1 MKFIIDNVSKVNHAD
16 IDANGITVV
25 AGYNNT
31 GKTTILRSMDILLKS
46 YTNIKENIL
55 AERQRSV
62 RQVVRKQDLYFDK
75 NGFENL
81 SIGVLYDIENLVVKK
96 MKDDESEK
104 ISFETFYDLYINVI
118 DNCGELDSDSKLYK
132 KAVSE
137 EFVLG
142 LYREIE
148 KVFDRK
154 DETYMNYIVE
164 LNIRKEFNNQAVNLK
179 NYRESRISLENG
191 DNKAEVAFSNNK
203 LLSEYDSELGS
214 SSVIYL
220 ETKNILDDL
229 NNRPV
234 QGGTN
239 ELMRMLKKERVFD
252 NREMSFEVYSETENN
267 LQSLDDIF
275 SEVIHGR
282 LYNESGTVKFL
293 EDNIEQ
299 PINIKNVASGMKIF
313 LILQRLIANGSLS
326 EHSWIL
332 IDEPE
337 TNMHPEW
344 HLKFAETL
352 ILLKLKMD
360 INVVVSSHSPY
371 FIRALE
377 LKLADYG
384 IKDLGSFYLMEEK
397 GDSFFAKNV
406 TESTDEIYKQLY
418 KPLDMM

>member
-55 AERQRSV
+55 AERKRSV

-75 NGFENL
+75 NGFEDL
-81 SIGVLYDIENLVVKK
+81 SIGVLYDIENLVVKE
-96 MKDDESEK
+96 MKDEQSEK
-104 ISFETFYDLYINVI
+104 ISFDTFHDLYINVI
-118 DNCGELDSDSKLYK
+118 DNCGELDKGSELYD

-137 EFVLG
+137 EFARG
-142 LYREIE
+142 LYKEIE

-179 NYRESRISLENG
+179 NYLESRITLENG
-191 DNKAEVAFSNNK
+191 DNKAEVVFSNNK
-203 LLSEYDSELGS
+203 LLSEYGSELGS

-229 NNRPV
+229 NNRPM

-239 ELMRMLKKERVFD
+239 ELMRMLKKEQVFD
-252 NREMSFEVYSETENN
+252 SREISFETYSETESN
-267 LQSLDDIF
+267 LQSLEDIF

-397 GDSFFAKNV
+397 DNSFFAKNV